1 MTVFRGKKNSA
12 DIGRVVA
19 FNGEPEMDVWDE
31 DECNQFVGTD
41 STIFPPYLD
50 VKGGVW
56 AYEATICRSLGAKYV
71 GKSKYMGVSTSEFDI
86 DIGSEEN
93 TLSCFCRD
101 YPDECPP
108 KGFSTFLHLQAK
120 FYNNFPFFCV
130 Y

>member
-31 DECNQFVGTD
+31 DECNQYMGTD

-50 VKGGVW
+50 VKDGIW

-71 GKSKYMGVSTSEFDI
+71 GKSKYMGVPTAEFDI
-86 DIGSEEN
+86 DISSEEN

-108 KGFSTFLHLQAK
+108 KGFSK
-120 FYNNFPFFCV
+120 FSIYKENFTNNSRFSLC